1 MITIRE
7 LRRRIKATK
16 NIEHITSAMQKVSAA
31 RLNKARQRLA
41 SVRPYAE
48 TLEEMACSLVA
59 EYNLRDNP
67 LFRST
72 NGKKIMVV
80 AISSDKGLCGSYHS
94 AIASQLDAMIKE
106 HGADAVEVLAC
117 GKKLR
122 DHCRRKNIKMF
133 DERLNIPIFFKFKF
147 ASIVADQVMGAYETG
162 EFSKVYLLYTKF
174 VSPSRQQTTHEQLLP
189 FSFIACNESPV
200 AHNFIY
206 EPSPQGI
213 MRGLVPSS
221 IRTRIWEA
229 FLESS
234 ASEHAMRMIMMEQAS
249 VNADKMITEL
259 VQTANKLRQSMITK
273 ELSEIVGTSE
283 ALK

>member
-7 LRRRIKATK
+7 LRRRIRSTK

-31 RLNKARQRLA
+31 RLNKARQRLV

-48 TLEEMACSLVA
+48 TLEEMARDLVA
-59 EYNLRDNP
+59 EYNLRDHP
-67 LFRST
+67 LFHSNR
-72 NGKKIMVV
+72 GKKILIV
-80 AISSDKGLCGSYHS
+80 AISSDKGLCGAYHS
-94 AIASQLDAMIKE
+94 AIAARLDCLTKE
-106 HGADAVEVLAC
+106 NKGSEVEVLAI
-117 GKKLR
+117 GKKIR
-122 DHCRRKNIKMF
+122 DHCRRKGIKLF
-133 DERLNIPIFFKFKF
+133 DERLNMPIFFKFQF
-147 ASIVADQVMGAYETG
+147 ASILANQIMGAFETN
-162 EFSKVYLLYTKF
+162 EFSKVYLLYTRF
-174 VSPSRQQTTHEQLLP
+174 VSPSHQETTHAQLLP
-189 FSFIACNESPV
+189 FSFIACNDSRV
-200 AHNFIY
+200 ARNFIY
-206 EPSPQGI
+206 EPDPQSI
-213 MRGLVPSS
+213 MQGLVPSS

-229 FLESS
+229 FLEAS